1 MSVYRRQIYQIAE
14 SNRNFFCP
22 NWNALASAHCP
33 VNAAAAAVDA
43 DARDT
48 RKGTRIYN
56 CVSPLIPSVVA
67 WAAGGV
73 AFSACSSACACGRA
87 RPTDLMPTS
96 TGWAKK
102 WGHRLMATIL
112 SIWTDFKIFSVED
125 SLVNCDFF
133 KSVNIW
139 QSYKQEHDF
148 SCTFFVF

>member
-1 MSVYRRQIYQIAE
+1 MHTIKVTPNLLFEYQCTSGKFIRL
-14 SNRNFFCP
+14 SNRIETFFSPELEC
-22 NWNALASAHCP
+22 SSVSP
-33 VNAAAAAVDA
+33 VNAAAAAAAAVDA

-73 AFSACSSACACGRA
+73 AFSACSSVCACRCT

-102 WGHRLMATIL
+102 CGHRLMATIL
-112 SIWTDFKIFSVED
+112 SIWTDFKIFSVAD

-133 KSVNIW
+133 
-139 QSYKQEHDF
+139 
-148 SCTFFVF
+148 